1 MIRLKS
7 IPLCLAVMLLS
18 TQVAR
23 SAERPGRP
31 DDKKDEKKGDEFSP
45 VFDRS
50 TLHVSGRSLKP
61 VGVKTTPE
69 REFAA
74 GELRVVFGEK
84 EVRALRAGRDAP
96 VWTAKAPDDIVL
108 AWLAADDKAIYLAG
122 YQRDKN
128 TRRYKPESPARVRRL
143 DPASGKWLDDLK
155 LEVKANEGVEGVLTG
170 NGRVAVLTVAG
181 DEPDAK
187 PDQAGAYRVSYF
199 DAGATKAR
207 WSKSFASAG
216 KLASPGVFL
225 LAAARMP
232 DKVQPA
238 VRPLSWLGQD
248 VLVCAGPVQD
258 VLCLKADS
266 GEPRWRVPRVW
277 EYERGF
283 IGPSV
288 WQHFIARGG
297 DEKARWDELV
307 GEKKD
312 KKEEKKEEKEE
323 KKDEKPA
330 RQSAIVGGPIIV
342 EGPKDRREKG
352 ASVFVAV
359 AKGPARF
366 AEYLSDCV
374 VYELD
379 ASGKPVAMVTLPRMV
394 RGGAF
399 RALDGGVVWA
409 CQGGGFVRLAASR
422 DRDRP
427 AIGPGGP
434 DMLCE
439 VDWFRQLPREKP
451 EAWLTSDPAGDPVAL
466 GERVAFGVRTGGYI
480 PDAAGGVYHFPIS
493 VLDLETGAT
502 RSVELRIPYTG
513 KVPEPKTNFGRTTTP
528 GGKEALQAH
537 GPYMMAVT
545 GLAVE
550 GKRLRVIVGTETGA
564 SALDFDTDELLE
576 SEPK

>member
-1 MIRLKS
+1 MFRLKS
-7 IPLCLAVMLLS
+7 VPLCLAAMLLIS
-18 TQVAR
+18 APVAR
-23 SAERPGRP
+23 PAERPAMP
-31 DDKKDEKKGDEFSP
+31 EEKKSDEFSP
-45 VFDRS
+45 VFDRA
-50 TLHVSGRSLKP
+50 TLNVGGRSLKP
-61 VGVKTTPE
+61 AGVKKPE
-69 REFAA
+69 REFAV
-74 GELRVVFGEK
+74 GELRVVISEK

-96 VWTAKAPDDIVL
+96 VWTAKVPDDTALV
-108 AWLAADDKAIYLAG
+108 WLDADDKAIYLAG

-128 TRRYKPESPARVRRL
+128 TQRYKPESPARVRRL
-143 DPASGKWLDDLK
+143 DPASGKWLDDLE
-155 LEVKANEGVEGVLTG
+155 LEVKPNEGVEGVLAG

-187 PDQAGAYRVSYF
+187 ADQAGAYRVSCF

-225 LAAARMP
+225 LSAARMP

-238 VRPLSWLGQD
+238 VRPLSWLGQE

-258 VLCLKADS
+258 ILCLKADS

-297 DEKARWDELV
+297 DWEARRKERA
-307 GEKKD
+307 GEK
-312 KKEEKKEEKEE
+312 EKEE
-323 KKDEKPA
+323 KKDAKKDENPEKPA
-330 RQSAIVGGPIIV
+330 RQYAIVGGPV
-342 EGPKDRREKG
+342 VVDGPKDRREKG

-359 AKGPARF
+359 AKGPAQF

-374 VYELD
+374 VYELN
-379 ASGKPVAMVTLPRMV
+379 ANGSPVAMAALPRMV

-399 RALDGGVVWA
+399 RAHDGGVAWA
-409 CQGGGFVRLAASR
+409 CQGGAFVRLAQSGN
-422 DRDRP
+422 RP
-427 AIGPGGP
+427 GGLGGGPGGP

-439 VDWFRQLPREKP
+439 VEWFRQLPRERP
-451 EAWLTSDPAGDPVAL
+451 AAWLTSDPAGDPVAL
-466 GERVAFGVRTGGYI
+466 GERLAVGVRTGGYV
-480 PDAAGGVYHFPIS
+480 PDAAGGVYHFPFA

-502 RSVELRIPYTG
+502 RSVELRVPYTG
-513 KVPEPKTNFGRTTTP
+513 KVPEPKTNFSRTLTP
-528 GGKEALQAH
+528 GGKDTWQAR
-537 GPYMMAVT
+537 GPYLMAVT

-564 SALDFDTDELLE
+564 SALDFDIDELLE
-576 SEPK
+576 TKPK